1 MKAMFFLI
9 CIAFSTFSGRAAA
22 DPSCEGRFVN
32 PITDVC
38 WRCIFPLSLGSVQ
51 VGKGDLPDTSN
62 PGSPLQLC
70 PAPPPLF
77 VRPGLAIG
85 YWEPMAMT
93 DVSRSPG
100 CMVNLGG
107 FSINLGKTG
116 MGTARKDDKQVTGTW
131 STIEKMCIAI
141 SVLIV
146 AGNWVKKHNVMD
158 LLGWVFSLTL
168 VSMLVVIRTPVQ
180 IIDYSNVAQ
189 VYEVDNVPIGLAI
202 PASLTTRVGNALIQS
217 YEMVFALPDSVTY
230 SKTGMLFGS
239 NLVAKSTDFLSQN
252 PQITT
257 LFSDYVQ
264 NCVMGDIFLNH
275 KYSFEE
281 LLNSPD
287 PYTLIFANPSPLRGV
302 FDKNNQFQTC
312 EEASRD
318 LKSALALDTQTGG
331 KTWNYYVRQLFGGKP
346 NPDLLFSQMIGDS
359 YNYFYSSGQ
368 SAGQIIRQNVT
379 MNALRS
385 GIQSYAA
392 RSGDTASLVNM
403 ANTSSLEKQRLA
415 QATMGHQALRTLP
428 LMQTVIMGIMIG
440 MFPIMV
446 MAAMFNMM
454 TLQVLKG
461 YVFALIWLQTWPLLF
476 AILNSAMAYYAKQNG
491 VPVVLSELSQVQLK
505 NSDIATTAGYIAVM
519 IPPLSWGIVKSMG
532 AAFSSAYSHFSSS
545 GLSATSQAA
554 SGVVDGN
561 YSFANMQMENV
572 SGYSWGTNSTTSFGQ
587 MSRQLANGGM
597 STQTRD
603 GSMVWDSGGAMSKL
617 PVDINVGRQI
627 ASAQQ
632 QMAREADVQA
642 ESALHGYNSSV
653 TSAWNSL
660 QQFGTNKGNSA
671 STTTGADTT
680 DSSQDSMA
688 RSKMWNAVVANAK
701 ANNISNEE
709 SFQQLMD
716 DSAKSTQGVDLYG
729 SGKWSSGD
737 QLFGKLGKWGT
748 GLSAEAGVK
757 GSAGWT
763 HSSGNTDNVGTS
775 GRESNDSRHDTS
787 SQAAKDFKEASDYF
801 TSRKTTTSGNI
812 TDNNASSRVDQFA
825 ASLSSA
831 KNSYDQYTSSRTRS
845 HEYSEMASRTES
857 MTGQMNENLTQQFAN
872 FVQHRAP
879 QDAEAIL
886 TNTSSPEIAAQR
898 EALAREFV
906 KEQVEPRVDAAY
918 QQGRESIGQN
928 MAGVSGGGDNGS
940 VMADYRQNS
949 GRIDAMT
956 QDAGIK
962 DNVDQKVGGMITE
975 NKQQQQETRENIQRQ
990 GAEVKNENTEM
1001 EKDHKTKANEFKGD
1015 YNERKSKVKSL
1026 PGADSP
1032 TELEAKAAK
1041 IQKDYL
1047 DGKR

>member
-1 MKAMFFLI
+1 MLEIYA
-9 CIAFSTFSGRAAA
+9 IAGGDWLRGNLNAIAA
-22 DPSCEGRFVN
+22 F
-32 PITDVC
+32 
-38 WRCIFPLSLGSVQ
+38 
-51 VGKGDLPDTSN
+51 
-62 PGSPLQLC
+62 
-70 PAPPPLF
+70 
-77 VRPGLAIG
+77 
-85 YWEPMAMT
+85 
-93 DVSRSPG
+93 
-100 CMVNLGG
+100 
-107 FSINLGKTG
+107 
-116 MGTARKDDKQVTGTW
+116 MGTSTW

-158 LLGWVFSLTL
+158 LIGWVFSLTL

-587 MSRQLANGGM
+587 MSRQLANGGI

-603 GSMVWDSGGAMSKL
+603 GSMVWDSSGAMSKL

-680 DSSQDSMA
+680 ESSQDSMA

-831 KNSYDQYTSSRTRS
+831 KNGYDQYTSSRTRS

>member
-1 MKAMFFLI
+1 MLEIYA
-9 CIAFSTFSGRAAA
+9 IAGGDWLRGNLNAIAA
-22 DPSCEGRFVN
+22 F
-32 PITDVC
+32 
-38 WRCIFPLSLGSVQ
+38 
-51 VGKGDLPDTSN
+51 
-62 PGSPLQLC
+62 
-70 PAPPPLF
+70 
-77 VRPGLAIG
+77 
-85 YWEPMAMT
+85 
-93 DVSRSPG
+93 
-100 CMVNLGG
+100 
-107 FSINLGKTG
+107 
-116 MGTARKDDKQVTGTW
+116 MGTSTW

-158 LLGWVFSLTL
+158 LIGWVFSLTL

-587 MSRQLANGGM
+587 MSRQLANGGI

-603 GSMVWDSGGAMSKL
+603 GSMVWDSSGAMSKL

-680 DSSQDSMA
+680 ESSQDSMA

-831 KNSYDQYTSSRTRS
+831 KNSYDQYTTSRTRS

>member
-1 MKAMFFLI
+1 MLEIYA
-9 CIAFSTFSGRAAA
+9 IAGGDWLRGNLNAIAA
-22 DPSCEGRFVN
+22 F
-32 PITDVC
+32 
-38 WRCIFPLSLGSVQ
+38 
-51 VGKGDLPDTSN
+51 
-62 PGSPLQLC
+62 
-70 PAPPPLF
+70 
-77 VRPGLAIG
+77 
-85 YWEPMAMT
+85 
-93 DVSRSPG
+93 
-100 CMVNLGG
+100 
-107 FSINLGKTG
+107 
-116 MGTARKDDKQVTGTW
+116 MGTSTW

-158 LLGWVFSLTL
+158 LIGWVFSLTL

-202 PASLTTRVGNALIQS
+202 PASLTTRAGNALIQS

-318 LKSALALDTQTGG
+318 LKSALVLDTQTGG

-680 DSSQDSMA
+680 ESSQDSMA

-990 GAEVKNENTEM
+990 GAEVKNEN
-1001 EKDHKTKANEFKGD
+1001 
-1015 YNERKSKVKSL
+1015 
-1026 PGADSP
+1026 
-1032 TELEAKAAK
+1032 
-1041 IQKDYL
+1041 
-1047 DGKR
+1047 

>member
-1 MKAMFFLI
+1 MLEIYA
-9 CIAFSTFSGRAAA
+9 IAGGDWLRGNLNAIAA
-22 DPSCEGRFVN
+22 F
-32 PITDVC
+32 
-38 WRCIFPLSLGSVQ
+38 
-51 VGKGDLPDTSN
+51 
-62 PGSPLQLC
+62 
-70 PAPPPLF
+70 
-77 VRPGLAIG
+77 
-85 YWEPMAMT
+85 
-93 DVSRSPG
+93 
-100 CMVNLGG
+100 
-107 FSINLGKTG
+107 
-116 MGTARKDDKQVTGTW
+116 MGTSTW

-146 AGNWVKKHNVMD
+146 AGNWGKKNNVME
-158 LLGWVFSLTL
+158 LIGWVFFLTL

-202 PASLTTRVGNALIQS
+202 PASLTTRAGNALIQS

-318 LKSALALDTQTGG
+318 LKSALVLDTQTGG

-680 DSSQDSMA
+680 ESSQDSMA

-801 TSRKTTTSGNI
+801 PSRKTTTSGNI

>member
-1 MKAMFFLI
+1 MLEIYA
-9 CIAFSTFSGRAAA
+9 IAGGDWLRGNLNAIAA
-22 DPSCEGRFVN
+22 F
-32 PITDVC
+32 
-38 WRCIFPLSLGSVQ
+38 
-51 VGKGDLPDTSN
+51 
-62 PGSPLQLC
+62 
-70 PAPPPLF
+70 
-77 VRPGLAIG
+77 
-85 YWEPMAMT
+85 
-93 DVSRSPG
+93 
-100 CMVNLGG
+100 
-107 FSINLGKTG
+107 
-116 MGTARKDDKQVTGTW
+116 MGTSTW

-158 LLGWVFSLTL
+158 LIGWVFSLTL

-632 QMAREADVQA
+632 QMARESDVQA

-680 DSSQDSMA
+680 ESSQDSMA
-688 RSKMWNAVVANAK
+688 RSKMMNAVDSYAK
-701 ANNISNEE
+701 ANHISRDEA
-709 SFQQLMD
+709 FGQLMD
-716 DSAKSTQGVDLYG
+716 K
-729 SGKWSSGD
+729 
-737 QLFGKLGKWGT
+737 
-748 GLSAEAGVK
+748 
-757 GSAGWT
+757 
-763 HSSGNTDNVGTS
+763 
-775 GRESNDSRHDTS
+775 
-787 SQAAKDFKEASDYF
+787 
-801 TSRKTTTSGNI
+801 
-812 TDNNASSRVDQFA
+812 
-825 ASLSSA
+825 
-831 KNSYDQYTSSRTRS
+831 
-845 HEYSEMASRTES
+845 
-857 MTGQMNENLTQQFAN
+857 
-872 FVQHRAP
+872 
-879 QDAEAIL
+879 
-886 TNTSSPEIAAQR
+886 
-898 EALAREFV
+898 
-906 KEQVEPRVDAAY
+906 
-918 QQGRESIGQN
+918 
-928 MAGVSGGGDNGS
+928 
-940 VMADYRQNS
+940 
-949 GRIDAMT
+949 
-956 QDAGIK
+956 
-962 DNVDQKVGGMITE
+962 
-975 NKQQQQETRENIQRQ
+975 
-990 GAEVKNENTEM
+990 
-1001 EKDHKTKANEFKGD
+1001 
-1015 YNERKSKVKSL
+1015 
-1026 PGADSP
+1026 
-1032 TELEAKAAK
+1032 
-1041 IQKDYL
+1041 
-1047 DGKR
+1047 

>member
-1 MKAMFFLI
+1 MLEVYA
-9 CIAFSTFSGRAAA
+9 IAGGDWLRGNLNAIAA
-22 DPSCEGRFVN
+22 F
-32 PITDVC
+32 
-38 WRCIFPLSLGSVQ
+38 
-51 VGKGDLPDTSN
+51 
-62 PGSPLQLC
+62 
-70 PAPPPLF
+70 
-77 VRPGLAIG
+77 
-85 YWEPMAMT
+85 
-93 DVSRSPG
+93 
-100 CMVNLGG
+100 
-107 FSINLGKTG
+107 
-116 MGTARKDDKQVTGTW
+116 MGTGTW

-275 KYSFEE
+275 KYTFEE

-392 RSGDTASLVNM
+392 RSGDTASLVNI

-680 DSSQDSMA
+680 ESSQDSMA

-716 DSAKSTQGVDLYG
+716 ESRKGTVSGEMYG
-729 SGKWSSGD
+729 NAKWSSGD
-737 QLFGKLGKWGT
+737 QLVGKLGK
-748 GLSAEAGVK
+748 L
-757 GSAGWT
+757 
-763 HSSGNTDNVGTS
+763 
-775 GRESNDSRHDTS
+775 
-787 SQAAKDFKEASDYF
+787 
-801 TSRKTTTSGNI
+801 I
-812 TDNNASSRVDQFA
+812 
-825 ASLSSA
+825 LSS
-831 KNSYDQYTSSRTRS
+831 
-845 HEYSEMASRTES
+845 
-857 MTGQMNENLTQQFAN
+857 
-872 FVQHRAP
+872 
-879 QDAEAIL
+879 
-886 TNTSSPEIAAQR
+886 
-898 EALAREFV
+898 
-906 KEQVEPRVDAAY
+906 
-918 QQGRESIGQN
+918 
-928 MAGVSGGGDNGS
+928 
-940 VMADYRQNS
+940 
-949 GRIDAMT
+949 
-956 QDAGIK
+956 
-962 DNVDQKVGGMITE
+962 
-975 NKQQQQETRENIQRQ
+975 
-990 GAEVKNENTEM
+990 
-1001 EKDHKTKANEFKGD
+1001 
-1015 YNERKSKVKSL
+1015 
-1026 PGADSP
+1026 
-1032 TELEAKAAK
+1032 
-1041 IQKDYL
+1041 
-1047 DGKR
+1047 

>member
-1 MKAMFFLI
+1 MLEIYA
-9 CIAFSTFSGRAAA
+9 IAGGDWLRGNLNAIAA
-22 DPSCEGRFVN
+22 F
-32 PITDVC
+32 
-38 WRCIFPLSLGSVQ
+38 
-51 VGKGDLPDTSN
+51 
-62 PGSPLQLC
+62 
-70 PAPPPLF
+70 
-77 VRPGLAIG
+77 
-85 YWEPMAMT
+85 
-93 DVSRSPG
+93 
-100 CMVNLGG
+100 
-107 FSINLGKTG
+107 
-116 MGTARKDDKQVTGTW
+116 MGTSTW

-158 LLGWVFSLTL
+158 LIGWVFSLTL

-392 RSGDTASLVNM
+392 RSGDTASLVNI

-545 GLSATSQAA
+545 GLGATSQAA

-653 TSAWNSL
+653 TSAWNVL
-660 QQFGTNKGNSA
+660 KQFGTNRGTS
-671 STTTGADTT
+671 SSMTTGADNTE
-680 DSSQDSMA
+680 SSQDTMA
-688 RSKMWNAVVANAK
+688 KSKMWNAVVANAK
-701 ANNISNEE
+701 ANNISNEQ
-709 SFQQLMD
+709 SFQNLMD
-716 DSAKSTQGVDLYG
+716 
-729 SGKWSSGD
+729 
-737 QLFGKLGKWGT
+737 
-748 GLSAEAGVK
+748 
-757 GSAGWT
+757 
-763 HSSGNTDNVGTS
+763 
-775 GRESNDSRHDTS
+775 ES
-787 SQAAKDFKEASDYF
+787 
-801 TSRKTTTSGNI
+801 
-812 TDNNASSRVDQFA
+812 
-825 ASLSSA
+825 
-831 KNSYDQYTSSRTRS
+831 
-845 HEYSEMASRTES
+845 
-857 MTGQMNENLTQQFAN
+857 
-872 FVQHRAP
+872 
-879 QDAEAIL
+879 
-886 TNTSSPEIAAQR
+886 
-898 EALAREFV
+898 
-906 KEQVEPRVDAAY
+906 
-918 QQGRESIGQN
+918 
-928 MAGVSGGGDNGS
+928 
-940 VMADYRQNS
+940 
-949 GRIDAMT
+949 
-956 QDAGIK
+956 
-962 DNVDQKVGGMITE
+962 
-975 NKQQQQETRENIQRQ
+975 TRE
-990 GAEVKNENTEM
+990 GANK
-1001 EKDHKTKANEFKGD
+1001 F
-1015 YNERKSKVKSL
+1015 L
-1026 PGADSP
+1026 
-1032 TELEAKAAK
+1032 
-1041 IQKDYL
+1041 I
-1047 DGKR
+1047 

>member
-1 MKAMFFLI
+1 
-9 CIAFSTFSGRAAA
+9 
-22 DPSCEGRFVN
+22 
-32 PITDVC
+32 
-38 WRCIFPLSLGSVQ
+38 
-51 VGKGDLPDTSN
+51 
-62 PGSPLQLC
+62 
-70 PAPPPLF
+70 
-77 VRPGLAIG
+77 
-85 YWEPMAMT
+85 
-93 DVSRSPG
+93 
-100 CMVNLGG
+100 
-107 FSINLGKTG
+107 
-116 MGTARKDDKQVTGTW
+116 
-131 STIEKMCIAI
+131 
-141 SVLIV
+141 
-146 AGNWVKKHNVMD
+146 NVMD
-158 LLGWVFSLTL
+158 LIGWVFSLTL

-202 PASLTTRVGNALIQS
+202 PASLTTRAGNALIQS

-318 LKSALALDTQTGG
+318 LKSALVLDTQTGG

-587 MSRQLANGGM
+587 MSRQLANGGI

-680 DSSQDSMA
+680 ESSQDSMA

>member
-1 MKAMFFLI
+1 MLEVYA
-9 CIAFSTFSGRAAA
+9 IAGGDWLRGNLNAIAA
-22 DPSCEGRFVN
+22 F
-32 PITDVC
+32 
-38 WRCIFPLSLGSVQ
+38 
-51 VGKGDLPDTSN
+51 
-62 PGSPLQLC
+62 
-70 PAPPPLF
+70 
-77 VRPGLAIG
+77 
-85 YWEPMAMT
+85 
-93 DVSRSPG
+93 
-100 CMVNLGG
+100 
-107 FSINLGKTG
+107 
-116 MGTARKDDKQVTGTW
+116 MGTGTW

-158 LLGWVFSLTL
+158 LIGWVFSLTL

-275 KYSFEE
+275 KYTFEE

-392 RSGDTASLVNM
+392 RNGDTASLVNI

-415 QATMGHQALRTLP
+415 QATMGHQALRALP
-428 LMQTVIMGIMIG
+428 LMQTVIMGLMIG

-461 YVFALIWLQTWPLLF
+461 YVYALIWLQTWPLLF

-545 GLSATSQAA
+545 GLGATSQAA

-660 QQFGTNKGNSA
+660 QQFGTNKGNST

-680 DSSQDSMA
+680 ESSQDSMA

-716 DSAKSTQGVDLYG
+716 KSTKGAVSGEIYG
-729 SGKWSSGD
+729 GGKWSSGD
-737 QLFGKLGKWGT
+737 QLAGKLGKLAT
-748 GLSAEAGVK
+748 GFSADGGFK
-757 GSAGWT
+757 GSVAL
-763 HSSGNTDNVGTS
+763 SGTSGSTDSTNES
-775 GRESNDSRHDTS
+775 GRESHDSRHDTS

-801 TSRKTTTSGNI
+801 TSHKTTTSGNI
-812 TDNNASSRVDQFA
+812 TDNNASSRVDQFS

-831 KNSYDQYTSSRTRS
+831 KNSYDQYTTSRTRS

-928 MAGVSGGGDNGS
+928 MTGVSGGGDNDS
-940 VMADYRQNS
+940 VMADYGQNS
-949 GRIDAMT
+949 GRIDSMT

-962 DNVDQKVGGMITE
+962 DNVGQKVDGMIAE
-975 NKQQQQETRENIQRQ
+975 NKQQHQETRENIQQQ
-990 GAEVKNENTEM
+990 GVEVKKENAEL
-1001 EKDHKTKANEFKGD
+1001 ENDHKTKGNDFKNT
-1015 YNERKSKVKSL
+1015 YNNKKESQTKL
-1026 PGADSP
+1026 PGAD
-1032 TELEAKAAK
+1032 TTKELLDKARK
-1041 IQKDYL
+1041 L
-1047 DGKR
+1047 ESETSKR

>member
-1 MKAMFFLI
+1 
-9 CIAFSTFSGRAAA
+9 ST
-22 DPSCEGRFVN
+22 
-32 PITDVC
+32 
-38 WRCIFPLSLGSVQ
+38 
-51 VGKGDLPDTSN
+51 
-62 PGSPLQLC
+62 
-70 PAPPPLF
+70 
-77 VRPGLAIG
+77 
-85 YWEPMAMT
+85 
-93 DVSRSPG
+93 
-100 CMVNLGG
+100 
-107 FSINLGKTG
+107 TG
-116 MGTARKDDKQVTGTW
+116 
-131 STIEKMCIAI
+131 I
-141 SVLIV
+141 
-146 AGNWVKKHNVMD
+146 
-158 LLGWVFSLTL
+158 
-168 VSMLVVIRTPVQ
+168 
-180 IIDYSNVAQ
+180 
-189 VYEVDNVPIGLAI
+189 
-202 PASLTTRVGNALIQS
+202 
-217 YEMVFALPDSVTY
+217 
-230 SKTGMLFGS
+230 LFGS

-318 LKSALALDTQTGG
+318 LKSALVLDTQTGG

-680 DSSQDSMA
+680 ESSQDSMA

>member
-1 MKAMFFLI
+1 MLEIYA
-9 CIAFSTFSGRAAA
+9 IAGGDWLRGNLNAIAA
-22 DPSCEGRFVN
+22 F
-32 PITDVC
+32 
-38 WRCIFPLSLGSVQ
+38 
-51 VGKGDLPDTSN
+51 
-62 PGSPLQLC
+62 
-70 PAPPPLF
+70 
-77 VRPGLAIG
+77 
-85 YWEPMAMT
+85 
-93 DVSRSPG
+93 
-100 CMVNLGG
+100 
-107 FSINLGKTG
+107 
-116 MGTARKDDKQVTGTW
+116 MGTSTW

-158 LLGWVFSLTL
+158 LIGWVFSLTL

-415 QATMGHQALRTLP
+415 QATMGHQALRALP
-428 LMQTVIMGIMIG
+428 LMQTVIMGLMIG

-632 QMAREADVQA
+632 QMARESDVQA

-680 DSSQDSMA
+680 ESSQDSMA
-688 RSKMWNAVVANAK
+688 RSKMMNAVDSYAK
-701 ANNISNEE
+701 ANHISRDEA
-709 SFQQLMD
+709 FGQLMD
-716 DSAKSTQGVDLYG
+716 KSMRGDVSGEAYVGARGGVG
-729 SGKWSSGD
+729 FE
-737 QLFGKLGKWGT
+737 LFG
-748 GLSAEAGVK
+748 
-757 GSAGWT
+757 
-763 HSSGNTDNVGTS
+763 N
-775 GRESNDSRHDTS
+775 
-787 SQAAKDFKEASDYF
+787 
-801 TSRKTTTSGNI
+801 
-812 TDNNASSRVDQFA
+812 
-825 ASLSSA
+825 
-831 KNSYDQYTSSRTRS
+831 
-845 HEYSEMASRTES
+845 
-857 MTGQMNENLTQQFAN
+857 
-872 FVQHRAP
+872 
-879 QDAEAIL
+879 
-886 TNTSSPEIAAQR
+886 
-898 EALAREFV
+898 
-906 KEQVEPRVDAAY
+906 
-918 QQGRESIGQN
+918 
-928 MAGVSGGGDNGS
+928 GG
-940 VMADYRQNS
+940 
-949 GRIDAMT
+949 
-956 QDAGIK
+956 
-962 DNVDQKVGGMITE
+962 
-975 NKQQQQETRENIQRQ
+975 
-990 GAEVKNENTEM
+990 
-1001 EKDHKTKANEFKGD
+1001 
-1015 YNERKSKVKSL
+1015 
-1026 PGADSP
+1026 
-1032 TELEAKAAK
+1032 
-1041 IQKDYL
+1041 
-1047 DGKR
+1047 

>member
-1 MKAMFFLI
+1 MLEIYA
-9 CIAFSTFSGRAAA
+9 IAGGDWLRGNLNAIAA
-22 DPSCEGRFVN
+22 F
-32 PITDVC
+32 
-38 WRCIFPLSLGSVQ
+38 
-51 VGKGDLPDTSN
+51 
-62 PGSPLQLC
+62 
-70 PAPPPLF
+70 
-77 VRPGLAIG
+77 
-85 YWEPMAMT
+85 
-93 DVSRSPG
+93 
-100 CMVNLGG
+100 
-107 FSINLGKTG
+107 
-116 MGTARKDDKQVTGTW
+116 MGTSTW

-158 LLGWVFSLTL
+158 LIGWVFSLTL

-202 PASLTTRVGNALIQS
+202 PASLTTRAGNALIQS

-318 LKSALALDTQTGG
+318 LKSALVLDTQTGG

-680 DSSQDSMA
+680 ESSQDSMA

-812 TDNNASSRVDQFA
+812 TDNNVSSRVDQFA

>member
-1 MKAMFFLI
+1 M
-9 CIAFSTFSGRAAA
+9 
-22 DPSCEGRFVN
+22 
-32 PITDVC
+32 
-38 WRCIFPLSLGSVQ
+38 
-51 VGKGDLPDTSN
+51 
-62 PGSPLQLC
+62 
-70 PAPPPLF
+70 
-77 VRPGLAIG
+77 
-85 YWEPMAMT
+85 
-93 DVSRSPG
+93 
-100 CMVNLGG
+100 
-107 FSINLGKTG
+107 
-116 MGTARKDDKQVTGTW
+116 
-131 STIEKMCIAI
+131 
-141 SVLIV
+141 
-146 AGNWVKKHNVMD
+146 
-158 LLGWVFSLTL
+158 
-168 VSMLVVIRTPVQ
+168 Q

-202 PASLTTRVGNALIQS
+202 PASLTTRAGNALIQS

-318 LKSALALDTQTGG
+318 LKSALVLDTQTGG

-680 DSSQDSMA
+680 ESSQDSMA

>member
-1 MKAMFFLI
+1 
-9 CIAFSTFSGRAAA
+9 
-22 DPSCEGRFVN
+22 
-32 PITDVC
+32 
-38 WRCIFPLSLGSVQ
+38 
-51 VGKGDLPDTSN
+51 
-62 PGSPLQLC
+62 
-70 PAPPPLF
+70 
-77 VRPGLAIG
+77 
-85 YWEPMAMT
+85 
-93 DVSRSPG
+93 
-100 CMVNLGG
+100 
-107 FSINLGKTG
+107 
-116 MGTARKDDKQVTGTW
+116 
-131 STIEKMCIAI
+131 
-141 SVLIV
+141 
-146 AGNWVKKHNVMD
+146 
-158 LLGWVFSLTL
+158 
-168 VSMLVVIRTPVQ
+168 
-180 IIDYSNVAQ
+180 
-189 VYEVDNVPIGLAI
+189 PIGLAI
-202 PASLTTRVGNALIQS
+202 PASLTTRAGNALIQS

-318 LKSALALDTQTGG
+318 LKSALVLDTQTGG

-680 DSSQDSMA
+680 ESSQDSMA

-812 TDNNASSRVDQFA
+812 
-825 ASLSSA
+825 
-831 KNSYDQYTSSRTRS
+831 
-845 HEYSEMASRTES
+845 
-857 MTGQMNENLTQQFAN
+857 
-872 FVQHRAP
+872 
-879 QDAEAIL
+879 
-886 TNTSSPEIAAQR
+886 
-898 EALAREFV
+898 
-906 KEQVEPRVDAAY
+906 
-918 QQGRESIGQN
+918 
-928 MAGVSGGGDNGS
+928 
-940 VMADYRQNS
+940 
-949 GRIDAMT
+949 
-956 QDAGIK
+956 
-962 DNVDQKVGGMITE
+962 
-975 NKQQQQETRENIQRQ
+975 
-990 GAEVKNENTEM
+990 
-1001 EKDHKTKANEFKGD
+1001 
-1015 YNERKSKVKSL
+1015 
-1026 PGADSP
+1026 
-1032 TELEAKAAK
+1032 
-1041 IQKDYL
+1041 
-1047 DGKR
+1047 

>member
-1 MKAMFFLI
+1 
-9 CIAFSTFSGRAAA
+9 
-22 DPSCEGRFVN
+22 
-32 PITDVC
+32 
-38 WRCIFPLSLGSVQ
+38 
-51 VGKGDLPDTSN
+51 
-62 PGSPLQLC
+62 
-70 PAPPPLF
+70 
-77 VRPGLAIG
+77 
-85 YWEPMAMT
+85 
-93 DVSRSPG
+93 
-100 CMVNLGG
+100 
-107 FSINLGKTG
+107 
-116 MGTARKDDKQVTGTW
+116 
-131 STIEKMCIAI
+131 
-141 SVLIV
+141 
-146 AGNWVKKHNVMD
+146 
-158 LLGWVFSLTL
+158 
-168 VSMLVVIRTPVQ
+168 
-180 IIDYSNVAQ
+180 
-189 VYEVDNVPIGLAI
+189 
-202 PASLTTRVGNALIQS
+202 
-217 YEMVFALPDSVTY
+217 
-230 SKTGMLFGS
+230 
-239 NLVAKSTDFLSQN
+239 
-252 PQITT
+252 
-257 LFSDYVQ
+257 
-264 NCVMGDIFLNH
+264 
-275 KYSFEE
+275 
-281 LLNSPD
+281 
-287 PYTLIFANPSPLRGV
+287 
-302 FDKNNQFQTC
+302 
-312 EEASRD
+312 
-318 LKSALALDTQTGG
+318 TQTGG

-680 DSSQDSMA
+680 ESSQDSMA

>member
-1 MKAMFFLI
+1 MLEIYA
-9 CIAFSTFSGRAAA
+9 IAGGDWLRGNLNAIAA
-22 DPSCEGRFVN
+22 F
-32 PITDVC
+32 
-38 WRCIFPLSLGSVQ
+38 
-51 VGKGDLPDTSN
+51 
-62 PGSPLQLC
+62 
-70 PAPPPLF
+70 
-77 VRPGLAIG
+77 
-85 YWEPMAMT
+85 
-93 DVSRSPG
+93 
-100 CMVNLGG
+100 
-107 FSINLGKTG
+107 
-116 MGTARKDDKQVTGTW
+116 MGTSTW

-158 LLGWVFSLTL
+158 LIGWVFSLTL

-660 QQFGTNKGNSA
+660 QQFGTNKGNST

-680 DSSQDSMA
+680 ESSQDSMA

-716 DSAKSTQGVDLYG
+716 KSTKGAVSGEIYG
-729 SGKWSSGD
+729 GGKWSSGD
-737 QLFGKLGKWGT
+737 QLAGKLGKLAT
-748 GLSAEAGVK
+748 GFSAEGGFK
-757 GSAGWT
+757 GSVAL
-763 HSSGNTDNVGTS
+763 SGTSGSTDSTTES
-775 GRESNDSRHDTS
+775 GRESHDSRHDTS

-831 KNSYDQYTSSRTRS
+831 KNSYDQYTTSRTRS

-857 MTGQMNENLTQQFAN
+857 MSGQMNENLTQQFAN

-940 VMADYRQNS
+940 VMADYGQNS

-962 DNVDQKVGGMITE
+962 DNVGQKVDGMIAE
-975 NKQQQQETRENIQRQ
+975 NKQQHKETRENIQQQ
-990 GAEVKNENTEM
+990 GVEVKKENAEL
-1001 EKDHKTKANEFKGD
+1001 ENDHKTKGNDFKNT
-1015 YNERKSKVKSL
+1015 YNNKKESQTKL
-1026 PGADSP
+1026 PGAD
-1032 TELEAKAAK
+1032 TTKELLDKARK
-1041 IQKDYL
+1041 L
-1047 DGKR
+1047 ENETSKR

>member
-1 MKAMFFLI
+1 MLEIYA
-9 CIAFSTFSGRAAA
+9 IAGGDWLRGNLNAIAA
-22 DPSCEGRFVN
+22 F
-32 PITDVC
+32 
-38 WRCIFPLSLGSVQ
+38 
-51 VGKGDLPDTSN
+51 
-62 PGSPLQLC
+62 
-70 PAPPPLF
+70 
-77 VRPGLAIG
+77 
-85 YWEPMAMT
+85 
-93 DVSRSPG
+93 
-100 CMVNLGG
+100 
-107 FSINLGKTG
+107 
-116 MGTARKDDKQVTGTW
+116 MGTSTW

-158 LLGWVFSLTL
+158 LIGWVFSLTL

-202 PASLTTRVGNALIQS
+202 PASLTTRAGNALIQS

-318 LKSALALDTQTGG
+318 LKSALVLDTQTGG

-680 DSSQDSMA
+680 ESSQDSMA

-975 NKQQQQETRENIQRQ
+975 NKQQQQETRENI
-990 GAEVKNENTEM
+990 
-1001 EKDHKTKANEFKGD
+1001 
-1015 YNERKSKVKSL
+1015 
-1026 PGADSP
+1026 
-1032 TELEAKAAK
+1032 
-1041 IQKDYL
+1041 
-1047 DGKR
+1047 

>member
-1 MKAMFFLI
+1 MLEIYA
-9 CIAFSTFSGRAAA
+9 IAGGDWLRGNLNAIAA
-22 DPSCEGRFVN
+22 F
-32 PITDVC
+32 
-38 WRCIFPLSLGSVQ
+38 
-51 VGKGDLPDTSN
+51 
-62 PGSPLQLC
+62 
-70 PAPPPLF
+70 
-77 VRPGLAIG
+77 
-85 YWEPMAMT
+85 
-93 DVSRSPG
+93 
-100 CMVNLGG
+100 
-107 FSINLGKTG
+107 
-116 MGTARKDDKQVTGTW
+116 MGTSTW

-158 LLGWVFSLTL
+158 LIGWVFSLTL

-392 RSGDTASLVNM
+392 RSGDTASLVNI

-587 MSRQLANGGM
+587 MSRQLANGGI

-603 GSMVWDSGGAMSKL
+603 GSMVWDSSGAMSKL

-680 DSSQDSMA
+680 ESSQDSMA

-990 GAEVKNENTEM
+990 GAEVKNENAEM

>member
-1 MKAMFFLI
+1 
-9 CIAFSTFSGRAAA
+9 
-22 DPSCEGRFVN
+22 
-32 PITDVC
+32 
-38 WRCIFPLSLGSVQ
+38 
-51 VGKGDLPDTSN
+51 
-62 PGSPLQLC
+62 
-70 PAPPPLF
+70 
-77 VRPGLAIG
+77 
-85 YWEPMAMT
+85 
-93 DVSRSPG
+93 
-100 CMVNLGG
+100 
-107 FSINLGKTG
+107 
-116 MGTARKDDKQVTGTW
+116 
-131 STIEKMCIAI
+131 
-141 SVLIV
+141 
-146 AGNWVKKHNVMD
+146 
-158 LLGWVFSLTL
+158 
-168 VSMLVVIRTPVQ
+168 
-180 IIDYSNVAQ
+180 
-189 VYEVDNVPIGLAI
+189 
-202 PASLTTRVGNALIQS
+202 
-217 YEMVFALPDSVTY
+217 
-230 SKTGMLFGS
+230 
-239 NLVAKSTDFLSQN
+239 
-252 PQITT
+252 
-257 LFSDYVQ
+257 
-264 NCVMGDIFLNH
+264 
-275 KYSFEE
+275 
-281 LLNSPD
+281 
-287 PYTLIFANPSPLRGV
+287 
-302 FDKNNQFQTC
+302 
-312 EEASRD
+312 
-318 LKSALALDTQTGG
+318 
-331 KTWNYYVRQLFGGKP
+331 
-346 NPDLLFSQMIGDS
+346 
-359 YNYFYSSGQ
+359 
-368 SAGQIIRQNVT
+368 
-379 MNALRS
+379 
-385 GIQSYAA
+385 
-392 RSGDTASLVNM
+392 M

-587 MSRQLANGGM
+587 MSRQLANGGI

-680 DSSQDSMA
+680 ESSQDSMA

>member
-1 MKAMFFLI
+1 MLEIYA
-9 CIAFSTFSGRAAA
+9 IAGGDWLRGNLNAIAA
-22 DPSCEGRFVN
+22 F
-32 PITDVC
+32 
-38 WRCIFPLSLGSVQ
+38 
-51 VGKGDLPDTSN
+51 
-62 PGSPLQLC
+62 
-70 PAPPPLF
+70 
-77 VRPGLAIG
+77 
-85 YWEPMAMT
+85 
-93 DVSRSPG
+93 
-100 CMVNLGG
+100 
-107 FSINLGKTG
+107 
-116 MGTARKDDKQVTGTW
+116 MGTSTW

-158 LLGWVFSLTL
+158 LIGWVFSLTL

-202 PASLTTRVGNALIQS
+202 PASLTTRAGNALIQS

-392 RSGDTASLVNM
+392 RSGDTASLVNI

-545 GLSATSQAA
+545 GLGATSQAA

-680 DSSQDSMA
+680 ESSQDSMA

>member
-1 MKAMFFLI
+1 MLEI
-9 CIAFSTFSGRAAA
+9 YTIAGGDWFRGNLNAIAAFM
-22 DPSCEGRFVN
+22 S
-32 PITDVC
+32 
-38 WRCIFPLSLGSVQ
+38 
-51 VGKGDLPDTSN
+51 
-62 PGSPLQLC
+62 
-70 PAPPPLF
+70 
-77 VRPGLAIG
+77 
-85 YWEPMAMT
+85 
-93 DVSRSPG
+93 
-100 CMVNLGG
+100 
-107 FSINLGKTG
+107 
-116 MGTARKDDKQVTGTW
+116 TGTW
-131 STIEKMCIAI
+131 SSIEKMCIAF

-146 AGNWVKKHNVMD
+146 ASSWVKKHNVMD
-158 LLGWVFSLTL
+158 LVGWVFALTL
-168 VSMLVVIRTPVQ
+168 VSMLVVIRKPVQ
-180 IIDYSNVAQ
+180 IIDYSNVSQ
-189 VYEVDNVPIGLAI
+189 VYQVDNVPIGLAI
-202 PASLTTRVGNALIQS
+202 PASLTTRVGNALVQS
-217 YEMVFALPDSVTY
+217 YEMIFSLPDSVTY

-239 NLVAKSTDFLSQN
+239 NLIAKSTDFLSQN
-252 PQITT
+252 PEITT

-281 LLNSPD
+281 LMESAD
-287 PYTLIFANPSPLRGV
+287 PYSLIFSQPSPLRQV
-302 FDKNNQFQTC
+302 PNNSYNFLDKNYLGTTFISCQ
-312 EEASRD
+312 EAATE
-318 LKSALALDTQTGG
+318 LKQRLALDTQTGG

-392 RSGDTASLVNM
+392 RSGDTASLVNI

-545 GLSATSQAA
+545 GLGATSQAA

-587 MSRQLANGGM
+587 MSRQLGNGGM

-603 GSMVWDSGGAMSKL
+603 GSTVLDSSGAMSKL

-680 DSSQDSMA
+680 ESSQDSMA

-701 ANNISNEE
+701 ANNISNEQ
-709 SFQQLMD
+709 SFQNLMD
-716 DSAKSTQGVDLYG
+716 ESRKRTISGELYG
-729 SGKWSSGD
+729 GAKIDSSD
-737 QLFGKLGKWGT
+737 AALGKIGSWVT
-748 GLSAEAGVK
+748 GGSIFGGVK
-757 GSAGWT
+757 VAASGAASTGS
-763 HSSGNTDNVGTS
+763 TDTVGRS
-775 GRESNDSRHDTS
+775 GRHSEDNRHDTS
-787 SQAAKDFKEASDYF
+787 TQAAKDFKEASDYF
-801 TSRKTTTSGNI
+801 TSHKTTTSGNN

-857 MTGQMNENLTQQFAN
+857 MTGQMSENLTQQFAN

-879 QDAEAIL
+879 QDAETIL
-886 TNTSSPEIAAQR
+886 TNTSSPEVAAQR

-906 KEQVEPRVDAAY
+906 KEQVEPRVDGAY

-928 MAGVSGGGDNGS
+928 MSGVSGGGDNGS
-940 VMADYRQNS
+940 VMADYGHNA

-956 QDAGIK
+956 KEAGIK
-962 DNVDQKVGGMITE
+962 DDVGQKVDGMIAE
-975 NKQQQQETRENIQRQ
+975 NKQQHQEAREKIQQQ
-990 GAEVKNENTEM
+990 GVEVKKENAEL
-1001 EKDHKTKANEFKGD
+1001 EKDHKTKENDFKNS
-1015 YNERKSKVKSL
+1015 YNDKKEHQTRL
-1026 PGADSP
+1026 PGADS
-1032 TELEAKAAK
+1032 TKELLDKATK
-1041 IQKDYL
+1041 LENDKS
-1047 DGKR
+1047 KR

>member
-1 MKAMFFLI
+1 MLEVYA
-9 CIAFSTFSGRAAA
+9 IAGGDWLRGNLNAIAA
-22 DPSCEGRFVN
+22 F
-32 PITDVC
+32 
-38 WRCIFPLSLGSVQ
+38 
-51 VGKGDLPDTSN
+51 
-62 PGSPLQLC
+62 
-70 PAPPPLF
+70 
-77 VRPGLAIG
+77 
-85 YWEPMAMT
+85 
-93 DVSRSPG
+93 
-100 CMVNLGG
+100 
-107 FSINLGKTG
+107 
-116 MGTARKDDKQVTGTW
+116 MGTGTW

-146 AGNWVKKHNVMD
+146 AGNWVKKHNVME
-158 LLGWVFSLTL
+158 LIGWVFSLTL

-275 KYSFEE
+275 KYTFEE

-392 RSGDTASLVNM
+392 RSGDTASLVNI

-545 GLSATSQAA
+545 GLGATSQAA

-603 GSMVWDSGGAMSKL
+603 GTMVWDSGGAMSKL

-632 QMAREADVQA
+632 QMARESDVQA

-680 DSSQDSMA
+680 ESSQDSMA

-716 DSAKSTQGVDLYG
+716 KSTKGAVSGEIYG
-729 SGKWSSGD
+729 GGKWSSGD
-737 QLFGKLGKWGT
+737 QLAGKLGKLAT
-748 GLSAEAGVK
+748 GFSADGGFK
-757 GSAGWT
+757 GSVAL
-763 HSSGNTDNVGTS
+763 SGTSGSTDSTNES
-775 GRESNDSRHDTS
+775 GRESHDSRHDTS

-812 TDNNASSRVDQFA
+812 TDNNASSRVDQFS

-831 KNSYDQYTSSRTRS
+831 KNSYDQYTTSRTRS

-906 KEQVEPRVDAAY
+906 KEQVEPRVDGAY

-928 MAGVSGGGDNGS
+928 MTGVSGGGDNGS
-940 VMADYRQNS
+940 VMADYGQNS

-956 QDAGIK
+956 QEAGIK
-962 DNVDQKVGGMITE
+962 GDVGQKVDGMIAE
-975 NKQQQQETRENIQRQ
+975 NKQQHQETRENIQQQ
-990 GAEVKNENTEM
+990 GVEVKKENAEL
-1001 EKDHKTKANEFKGD
+1001 ENDHKTKGNDFKNT
-1015 YNERKSKVKSL
+1015 YNNKKESQTKL
-1026 PGADSP
+1026 PGAD
-1032 TELEAKAAK
+1032 TTKELLDKARK
-1041 IQKDYL
+1041 L
-1047 DGKR
+1047 ENETSKR

>member
-1 MKAMFFLI
+1 MLEIYA
-9 CIAFSTFSGRAAA
+9 IAGGDWLRGNLNAIAA
-22 DPSCEGRFVN
+22 F
-32 PITDVC
+32 
-38 WRCIFPLSLGSVQ
+38 
-51 VGKGDLPDTSN
+51 
-62 PGSPLQLC
+62 
-70 PAPPPLF
+70 
-77 VRPGLAIG
+77 
-85 YWEPMAMT
+85 
-93 DVSRSPG
+93 
-100 CMVNLGG
+100 
-107 FSINLGKTG
+107 
-116 MGTARKDDKQVTGTW
+116 MGTSTW

-158 LLGWVFSLTL
+158 LIGWVFSLTL

-415 QATMGHQALRTLP
+415 QATMGHQALRALP
-428 LMQTVIMGIMIG
+428 LMQTVIMGLMIG

-632 QMAREADVQA
+632 QMARESDVQA

-680 DSSQDSMA
+680 ESSQDSMA
-688 RSKMWNAVVANAK
+688 RSKMMNAVDSYAK
-701 ANNISNEE
+701 ANHISRDEA
-709 SFQQLMD
+709 FGQLMD
-716 DSAKSTQGVDLYG
+716 KSMRGDVSALLQIV
-729 SGKWSSGD
+729 
-737 QLFGKLGKWGT
+737 
-748 GLSAEAGVK
+748 
-757 GSAGWT
+757 
-763 HSSGNTDNVGTS
+763 
-775 GRESNDSRHDTS
+775 
-787 SQAAKDFKEASDYF
+787 
-801 TSRKTTTSGNI
+801 
-812 TDNNASSRVDQFA
+812 
-825 ASLSSA
+825 
-831 KNSYDQYTSSRTRS
+831 
-845 HEYSEMASRTES
+845 
-857 MTGQMNENLTQQFAN
+857 
-872 FVQHRAP
+872 
-879 QDAEAIL
+879 
-886 TNTSSPEIAAQR
+886 
-898 EALAREFV
+898 
-906 KEQVEPRVDAAY
+906 
-918 QQGRESIGQN
+918 
-928 MAGVSGGGDNGS
+928 GGDKL
-940 VMADYRQNS
+940 
-949 GRIDAMT
+949 I
-956 QDAGIK
+956 IP
-962 DNVDQKVGGMITE
+962 
-975 NKQQQQETRENIQRQ
+975 
-990 GAEVKNENTEM
+990 
-1001 EKDHKTKANEFKGD
+1001 FC
-1015 YNERKSKVKSL
+1015 
-1026 PGADSP
+1026 
-1032 TELEAKAAK
+1032 
-1041 IQKDYL
+1041 
-1047 DGKR
+1047 

>member
-1 MKAMFFLI
+1 
-9 CIAFSTFSGRAAA
+9 
-22 DPSCEGRFVN
+22 
-32 PITDVC
+32 
-38 WRCIFPLSLGSVQ
+38 
-51 VGKGDLPDTSN
+51 
-62 PGSPLQLC
+62 
-70 PAPPPLF
+70 
-77 VRPGLAIG
+77 
-85 YWEPMAMT
+85 
-93 DVSRSPG
+93 
-100 CMVNLGG
+100 
-107 FSINLGKTG
+107 
-116 MGTARKDDKQVTGTW
+116 
-131 STIEKMCIAI
+131 
-141 SVLIV
+141 
-146 AGNWVKKHNVMD
+146 HNVMD
-158 LLGWVFSLTL
+158 LIGWVFSLTL

-202 PASLTTRVGNALIQS
+202 PASLTTRAGNALIQS

-318 LKSALALDTQTGG
+318 LKSALVLDTQTGG

-587 MSRQLANGGM
+587 MSRQLANGGI

-680 DSSQDSMA
+680 ESSQDSMA

>member
-1 MKAMFFLI
+1 MLEVYA
-9 CIAFSTFSGRAAA
+9 IAGGDWLRGNLNAIAA
-22 DPSCEGRFVN
+22 F
-32 PITDVC
+32 
-38 WRCIFPLSLGSVQ
+38 
-51 VGKGDLPDTSN
+51 
-62 PGSPLQLC
+62 
-70 PAPPPLF
+70 
-77 VRPGLAIG
+77 
-85 YWEPMAMT
+85 
-93 DVSRSPG
+93 
-100 CMVNLGG
+100 
-107 FSINLGKTG
+107 
-116 MGTARKDDKQVTGTW
+116 MGTGTW

-275 KYSFEE
+275 KYTFEE

-392 RSGDTASLVNM
+392 RSGDTASLVNI

-428 LMQTVIMGIMIG
+428 LTQTVIMGIMIG

-545 GLSATSQAA
+545 GLGATSQAA

-587 MSRQLANGGM
+587 MSRQLANGGTE
-597 STQTRD
+597 TQTGD
-603 GSMVWDSGGAMSKL
+603 GTTILDARSSKL
-617 PVDINVGRQI
+617 PVDINVSRQL
-627 ASAQQ
+627 ASANQ
-632 QMAREADVQA
+632 QMARESDAQA

-660 QQFGTNKGNSA
+660 QQFGTNKGNST

-680 DSSQDSMA
+680 ESSQDSMA

-716 DSAKSTQGVDLYG
+716 KSTKGAVSGEIYG
-729 SGKWSSGD
+729 GGKWSSGD
-737 QLFGKLGKWGT
+737 QLAGKLGKLAT
-748 GLSAEAGVK
+748 GFSADGGFK
-757 GSAGWT
+757 GSVAL
-763 HSSGNTDNVGTS
+763 SGTSGSTDSTNES
-775 GRESNDSRHDTS
+775 GRESHDSRHDTS

-812 TDNNASSRVDQFA
+812 TDNNASSRVDQFS

-831 KNSYDQYTSSRTRS
+831 KNSYDQYTTSRTRS

-857 MTGQMNENLTQQFAN
+857 MTGQMNENLTQQFAS
-872 FVQHRAP
+872 FVQQRAP
-879 QDAEAIL
+879 HDASEIL

-928 MAGVSGGGDNGS
+928 MTGVSGGGDNGS
-940 VMADYRQNS
+940 VMADYGQNS

-956 QDAGIK
+956 QEAGIK
-962 DNVDQKVGGMITE
+962 DNVGQKVDGMIAE
-975 NKQQQQETRENIQRQ
+975 NKQQHQETREKIQQQ
-990 GAEVKNENTEM
+990 GVEVKKENAEL
-1001 EKDHKTKANEFKGD
+1001 ENDHKTKGNDFKNT
-1015 YNERKSKVKSL
+1015 YNNKKESQTKL
-1026 PGADSP
+1026 PGAD
-1032 TELEAKAAK
+1032 TTKELLDKARK
-1041 IQKDYL
+1041 L
-1047 DGKR
+1047 ENETSKR

>member
-1 MKAMFFLI
+1 
-9 CIAFSTFSGRAAA
+9 
-22 DPSCEGRFVN
+22 
-32 PITDVC
+32 
-38 WRCIFPLSLGSVQ
+38 
-51 VGKGDLPDTSN
+51 
-62 PGSPLQLC
+62 
-70 PAPPPLF
+70 
-77 VRPGLAIG
+77 
-85 YWEPMAMT
+85 
-93 DVSRSPG
+93 
-100 CMVNLGG
+100 
-107 FSINLGKTG
+107 
-116 MGTARKDDKQVTGTW
+116 
-131 STIEKMCIAI
+131 
-141 SVLIV
+141 
-146 AGNWVKKHNVMD
+146 
-158 LLGWVFSLTL
+158 
-168 VSMLVVIRTPVQ
+168 
-180 IIDYSNVAQ
+180 
-189 VYEVDNVPIGLAI
+189 PIGLAI

-680 DSSQDSMA
+680 ESSQDSMA

-990 GAEVKNENTEM
+990 GAEVKNENAEM

>member
-1 MKAMFFLI
+1 MLEIYA
-9 CIAFSTFSGRAAA
+9 IAGGDWLRGNLNAIAA
-22 DPSCEGRFVN
+22 F
-32 PITDVC
+32 
-38 WRCIFPLSLGSVQ
+38 
-51 VGKGDLPDTSN
+51 
-62 PGSPLQLC
+62 
-70 PAPPPLF
+70 
-77 VRPGLAIG
+77 
-85 YWEPMAMT
+85 
-93 DVSRSPG
+93 
-100 CMVNLGG
+100 
-107 FSINLGKTG
+107 
-116 MGTARKDDKQVTGTW
+116 MGTGTW

-146 AGNWVKKHNVMD
+146 AGSWVKKHNVMD
-158 LLGWVFSLTL
+158 LIGWVFSLTL

-415 QATMGHQALRTLP
+415 QATMGHQALRALP
-428 LMQTVIMGIMIG
+428 LMQTVIMGLMIG

-660 QQFGTNKGNSA
+660 QQFGTNKGNST

-680 DSSQDSMA
+680 ESSQDSMA

-716 DSAKSTQGVDLYG
+716 KSTKGAVSGEIYG
-729 SGKWSSGD
+729 GGKWSSGD
-737 QLFGKLGKWGT
+737 QLAGKLGKLAT
-748 GLSAEAGVK
+748 GFSAEGGFK
-757 GSAGWT
+757 GSVAL
-763 HSSGNTDNVGTS
+763 SGTSGSTDSTNES
-775 GRESNDSRHDTS
+775 GRESHDSRHDTS

-831 KNSYDQYTSSRTRS
+831 KNSYDQYTTSRTRS

-857 MTGQMNENLTQQFAN
+857 MSGQMNENLTQQFAN

-906 KEQVEPRVDAAY
+906 KEQVEPGVDAAY

-940 VMADYRQNS
+940 VMADYGQNS

-962 DNVDQKVGGMITE
+962 DNVGQKVDGMIAE
-975 NKQQQQETRENIQRQ
+975 NKQQHKETRENIQQQ
-990 GAEVKNENTEM
+990 GVEVKKENAEL
-1001 EKDHKTKANEFKGD
+1001 ENDHKTKGNDFKNT
-1015 YNERKSKVKSL
+1015 YNNKKESQTKL
-1026 PGADSP
+1026 PGAD
-1032 TELEAKAAK
+1032 TTKELLDKARK
-1041 IQKDYL
+1041 L
-1047 DGKR
+1047 ENETSKR

>member
-1 MKAMFFLI
+1 MLEIYA
-9 CIAFSTFSGRAAA
+9 IAGGDWLRGNLNAIAA
-22 DPSCEGRFVN
+22 F
-32 PITDVC
+32 
-38 WRCIFPLSLGSVQ
+38 
-51 VGKGDLPDTSN
+51 
-62 PGSPLQLC
+62 
-70 PAPPPLF
+70 
-77 VRPGLAIG
+77 
-85 YWEPMAMT
+85 
-93 DVSRSPG
+93 
-100 CMVNLGG
+100 
-107 FSINLGKTG
+107 
-116 MGTARKDDKQVTGTW
+116 MGTSTW

-158 LLGWVFSLTL
+158 LIGWVFSLTL

-632 QMAREADVQA
+632 QMARESDVQA

-680 DSSQDSMA
+680 ESSQDSMA
-688 RSKMWNAVVANAK
+688 RSKMMNAVDSYAK
-701 ANNISNEE
+701 ANHISRDEA
-709 SFQQLMD
+709 FGQLMD
-716 DSAKSTQGVDLYG
+716 KSMR
-729 SGKWSSGD
+729 GD
-737 QLFGKLGKWGT
+737 
-748 GLSAEAGVK
+748 
-757 GSAGWT
+757 
-763 HSSGNTDNVGTS
+763 
-775 GRESNDSRHDTS
+775 
-787 SQAAKDFKEASDYF
+787 
-801 TSRKTTTSGNI
+801 
-812 TDNNASSRVDQFA
+812 
-825 ASLSSA
+825 
-831 KNSYDQYTSSRTRS
+831 
-845 HEYSEMASRTES
+845 
-857 MTGQMNENLTQQFAN
+857 
-872 FVQHRAP
+872 
-879 QDAEAIL
+879 
-886 TNTSSPEIAAQR
+886 
-898 EALAREFV
+898 
-906 KEQVEPRVDAAY
+906 
-918 QQGRESIGQN
+918 
-928 MAGVSGGGDNGS
+928 VSGEAYVGARGG
-940 VMADYRQNS
+940 
-949 GRIDAMT
+949 
-956 QDAGIK
+956 
-962 DNVDQKVGGMITE
+962 VG
-975 NKQQQQETRENIQRQ
+975 
-990 GAEVKNENTEM
+990 
-1001 EKDHKTKANEFKGD
+1001 F
-1015 YNERKSKVKSL
+1015 
-1026 PGADSP
+1026 
-1032 TELEAKAAK
+1032 EL
-1041 IQKDYL
+1041 
-1047 DGKR
+1047 

>member
-1 MKAMFFLI
+1 MLEVYA
-9 CIAFSTFSGRAAA
+9 IAGGDWLRGNLNAIAA
-22 DPSCEGRFVN
+22 F
-32 PITDVC
+32 
-38 WRCIFPLSLGSVQ
+38 
-51 VGKGDLPDTSN
+51 
-62 PGSPLQLC
+62 
-70 PAPPPLF
+70 
-77 VRPGLAIG
+77 
-85 YWEPMAMT
+85 
-93 DVSRSPG
+93 
-100 CMVNLGG
+100 
-107 FSINLGKTG
+107 
-116 MGTARKDDKQVTGTW
+116 MGTGTW

-158 LLGWVFSLTL
+158 LIGWVFSLTL

-189 VYEVDNVPIGLAI
+189 VYKVDNVPIGLAI

-392 RSGDTASLVNM
+392 RSGDTASLVNI

-415 QATMGHQALRTLP
+415 QATMGHQALRALP
-428 LMQTVIMGIMIG
+428 LTQTVIMGIMIG

-545 GLSATSQAA
+545 GLGATSQAA

-632 QMAREADVQA
+632 QMARESDVQA

-660 QQFGTNKGNSA
+660 QQFGTNKGNST

-680 DSSQDSMA
+680 ESSQDSMA

-716 DSAKSTQGVDLYG
+716 KSTKGAVSGEIYG
-729 SGKWSSGD
+729 GGKWSSGD
-737 QLFGKLGKWGT
+737 QLAGKLGKLAT
-748 GLSAEAGVK
+748 GFSADGGFK
-757 GSAGWT
+757 GSVAL
-763 HSSGNTDNVGTS
+763 SGTSGSTDSTNES
-775 GRESNDSRHDTS
+775 GRESHDSRHDTS

-812 TDNNASSRVDQFA
+812 TDNNASSRVDQFS

-831 KNSYDQYTSSRTRS
+831 KNSYDQYTASRTRS

-857 MTGQMNENLTQQFAN
+857 MSGQMNENLTQQFAN

-928 MAGVSGGGDNGS
+928 MTGVSGGGDNGS
-940 VMADYRQNS
+940 VMADYGQNS

-956 QDAGIK
+956 QEAGIK
-962 DNVDQKVGGMITE
+962 
-975 NKQQQQETRENIQRQ
+975 
-990 GAEVKNENTEM
+990 
-1001 EKDHKTKANEFKGD
+1001 
-1015 YNERKSKVKSL
+1015 
-1026 PGADSP
+1026 
-1032 TELEAKAAK
+1032 
-1041 IQKDYL
+1041 
-1047 DGKR
+1047 